1 MRSITSVIENETM
14 KIRNIEAWSV
24 SMKLSEPY
32 TIAYETIEKTTNI
45 FLRIETDKGI
55 KGFGCAA
62 PDLQITGEKPEGVL
76 QSLRDI
82 IPPFLKGSDPL
93 RITMLLE
100 RLTPALQSQPST
112 LAAVDM
118 ALHDIL
124 GKVSGLPLWKVLGG
138 FRDRIKTSVTIGIMP
153 EKETIAAAIKRVSQG
168 FRCLKLKGGIDVE
181 ADIARILKVRE
192 AVGKDIELRFDA
204 NQGFTVEQALRFFE
218 GTRKANLELIE
229 QPTPQGQ
236 PDLLGRVTSSVQ
248 IPIMADESLM
258 TLRDA
263 FRLARKDLV
272 DMVNVKLMKVG
283 GISVAIQINS
293 VARSAGLEVM
303 VGCMDETALSIAGA
317 LHFALARPNV
327 VYADLDGHLDLLD
340 DPSEGAVILRN
351 GTLFPTNRPGLG
363 FDLYS

>member
-1 MRSITSVIENETM
+1 M
-14 KIRNIEAWSV
+14 KITQLEAWPV

-32 TIAYETIEKTTNI
+32 TIAYET
-45 FLRIETDKGI
+45 DKGI
-55 KGFGCAA
+55 IGYGCAA
-62 PDLQITGEKPEGVL
+62 PDLQITKETPESVMQGL
-76 QSLRDI
+76 QDI
-82 IPPFLKGSDPL
+82 VPPLIKGSDPL
-93 RITMLLE
+93 RTSMILE
-100 RLTPALQSQPST
+100 RLTHPLQSQPST

-124 GKVSGLPLWKVLGG
+124 GKACGLPLWKVLGG
-138 FRDRIKTSVTIGIMP
+138 FRDRIKTSVTIGILP
-153 EKETIAAAIKRVSQG
+153 ESETVSRALERTKEG

-204 NQGFTVEQALRFFE
+204 NQGFTVEQALKFFE

-229 QPTPQGQ
+229 QPTPEGQ

-283 GISVAIQINS
+283 GISVAVQINA

-303 VGCMDETALSIAGA
+303 VGCMDEASLSIAAA

-327 VYADLDGHLDLLD
+327 AYADLDGHLDLID
-340 DPSEGAVILRN
+340 DPTKGAVILRN
-351 GTLFPTNRPGLG
+351 GILYPTNLLGLG
-363 FDLYS
+363 FDIP